1 MQDFNLWIIQQ
12 FVNGD
17 STKLDPQ
24 IANIMWIKNNAV
36 FFFLHLKIAF
46 WCHAGQQTAFLLNL
60 NLALKRKLNFAE
72 WSEHLNI

>member
-36 FFFLHLKIAF
+36 FFFAF
-46 WCHAGQQTAFLLNL
+46 ENSFLVSYRSTNC
-60 NLALKRKLNFAE
+60 FS
-72 WSEHLNI
+72 SEFESCIKA